1 METPSIKLHLLSAGV
16 LAWTTLATAFICCAE
31 IALP

>member
-1 METPSIKLHLLSAGV
+1 MDTSNLKLHLLTAGV
-16 LAWTTLATAFICCAE
+16 LAWTALATACICCAE